1 MTTDAKKRGR
11 AVNKTH
17 LSTLKMSVAPIA
29 LGFALASA
37 PAFAQ
42 EAKPPEVPASDD
54 RRSSATIPDIV
65 VTGSILRRTTAEAP
79 SPVTVL
85 SSESL
90 LERGINTVADA
101 VQRLSANGAG
111 TITQGWNTGFN
122 FAAGANAP
130 ALRGLTVQATLS
142 ISDGLRMAPYPLADD
157 GQRNFVDLNTVPNA
171 VIERIEVL
179 RDGASSTYGADAIA
193 AVINVITKKEIRG
206 LHLGGSAGVSQRG
219 DGAEQRIDVTW
230 GYGDLANQGFNFY
243 VSGEYQ
249 KQAPLRARDRGYPFN
264 TRDWS
269 RVCGTSGS
277 CLNNL
282 NPNGFTPELYDQLVA
297 AGETPAAAFNGLTSV
312 PGITLVRPVSATDPL
327 TGDGRYE
334 FLNPAAGCRN
344 FAMHQNTAG
353 ADDAPLA
360 GVCEADFQNLYTLL
374 RPEIERKGLTARFT
388 ANVGE
393 RAQVYA
399 IANYYQTKNRASI
412 TPLDFIGRPT
422 PPNNG
427 IAFYN
432 VMLPVYI
439 CSAGMGTADGLN
451 TGCDSTNGTLNPY
464 NPYAASGRTAQAFV
478 TSTRPTTDETDSRV
492 LRGVL
497 GVDGSFGDDWRYS
510 ANFTAS
516 EVRLRRTQDNYLIP
530 QRIMDSVARGT
541 INFNDLDATPAD
553 VWDYI
558 SPRKVTTS
566 VSQLMQIQATLSK
579 DLFELPGGPLQ
590 AAVGAA
596 YRKESIDAP
605 SGNPATLGNQYDRYY
620 GINSVGTSGSR
631 NVKSAFFEVS
641 APIVDQFEVNVSGR
655 YDKYSTGQ
663 SNFSPKVG
671 VKFTPVKQLA
681 LRGTFSKGFRIPSFN
696 ESFGLPTTGYVTR
709 TVDCTVNAAFCAAH
723 GDNSYAKNDYALG
736 LTQTGNPGLDPEKS
750 TAFTAG
756 VVFEPI
762 RNVSLTVDFWHIKI
776 KDLIVGVTDTSAAE
790 AAYYANNGVVNIP
803 GINVLPG
810 QPDPAFPGALPLL
823 GFIESS
829 FTNQNQ
835 QTVSGIDF
843 GAQASFP
850 LGAAVTW
857 RTNFDAS
864 YMLRYELTTD
874 AGDKLRYDG
883 TLSPCNVTSCSGSPK
898 WRGSWQNTL
907 ELGSTSVSLT
917 AYYTKGYDT
926 AALDAGGIRGDC
938 AFNAANGTVTHAY
951 VDGSPV
957 NCTTKDIWNLDLTVT
972 QKIGERFTLYANVLN
987 LLDTK
992 PPFDPDAAYAVFGFN
1007 PAWAG
1012 PNIMGRYLRIG
1023 AKVDF

>member
-1 MTTDAKKRGR
+1 M
-11 AVNKTH
+11 NKTH
-17 LSTLKMSVAPIA
+17 FSTLKRSVAPIA
-29 LGFALASA
+29 LGVALISA

-42 EAKPPEVPASDD
+42 NATPPQASPDD
-54 RRSSATIPDIV
+54 ARAAASGGIADIV
-65 VTGSILRRTTAEAP
+65 VTGSILRRTTQEAP

-111 TITQGWNTGFN
+111 TITQGWNSGFN
-122 FAAGANAP
+122 FASGANAP

-171 VIERIEVL
+171 VIDRIEVL

-193 AVINVITKKEIRG
+193 GVINVITKKEIRG
-206 LHLGGSAGVSQRG
+206 LHLGGSVGVSQRG
-219 DGAEQRIDVTW
+219 DAGEQRIDVTW

-249 KQAPLRARDRGYPFN
+249 KQAALRARDRGYPFN
-264 TRDWS
+264 TQDWS
-269 RVCGTSGS
+269 RVCGESGS
-277 CLNNL
+277 CMKNL
-282 NPNGFTPELYDQLVA
+282 NWNGFTPELNDQLVA
-297 AGETPAAAFNGLTSV
+297 AGETPAAAFNGLISV
-312 PGITLVRPVSATDPL
+312 PGVALVRPVSATNPL
-327 TGDGRYE
+327 TGAGRYE
-334 FLNPAAGCRN
+334 YLNPGAGCRGY
-344 FAMHQNTAG
+344 AIHQNTAG
-353 ADDAPLA
+353 SATAPFA
-360 GVCEADFQNLYTLL
+360 GVCEVDFQNQYTVLQ
-374 RPEIERKGLTARFT
+374 PEIERKGLMARFT

-393 RAQVYA
+393 RAQFYA
-399 IANYYQTKNRASI
+399 IANYYQTKTSAMR
-412 TPLDFIGRPT
+412 TPIGFNGTPT

-427 IAFYN
+427 ALAYN
-432 VMLPVYI
+432 VMLPVYV
-439 CSAGMGTADGLN
+439 CSAGVGTADGLN
-451 TGCDSTNGTLNPY
+451 TGCNATNGALNPY
-464 NPYAASGRTAQAFV
+464 NPYAASGRTAQAYV
-478 TSTRPTTDETDSRV
+478 RSTRPRTIDTDSRA

-516 EVRLRRTQDNYLIP
+516 EVRLQRVQDGFLIP
-530 QRIMDSVARGT
+530 QRIMDAVARGQ
-541 INFNDLDATPAD
+541 INFNDLDATSAD
-553 VWDYI
+553 TWDYI
-558 SPRKVTTS
+558 SPRNLTTS
-566 VSQLMQIQATLSK
+566 VSQLLQVQATLSK

-605 SGNPATLGNQYDRYY
+605 SANPGMLGNQYERYY

-671 VKFTPVKQLA
+671 VKFTPVRQIA
-681 LRGTFSKGFRIPSFN
+681 FRGTFSKGFRIPSFN

-709 TVDCTVNAAFCAAH
+709 TVNCTTNAAFCAAH
-723 GDNSYAKNDYALG
+723 GNNAYATGDYSLG

-756 VVFEPI
+756 VILEPI
-762 RNVSLTVDFWHIKI
+762 RNVSLTVDFWHIKV

-790 AAYYANNGVVNIP
+790 AAYYANNGTVNIP

-810 QPDPAFPGALPLL
+810 QPDPAFPNALPVI

-829 FTNQNQ
+829 FTNQDQ

-843 GAQASFP
+843 GAQANLP
-850 LGAAVTW
+850 IGASLIW
-857 RTNFDAS
+857 RTNFDAA
-864 YMLRYELTTD
+864 YMLKYELTTG

-907 ELGSTSVSLT
+907 EFGSTAVSLT

-926 AALDAGGIRGDC
+926 ASLDFGGIRGDC
-938 AFNAANGTVTHAY
+938 AFNAANGTSTHAY
-951 VDGSPV
+951 VDGTPV
-957 NCTTKDIWNLDLTVT
+957 NCKTKDVWSLDLTVT

-1023 AKVDF
+1023 AKASF